1 MLSLIKKSRDKCYIR
16 ISRINKYREFDSL
29 FYKSNQK
36 RIVQDLPLF
45 YVNPLSLIGYS
56 PAKFSKKKQSASN
69 LKVTRVSYSIS
80 LENSLNW
87 KSFSYDDSLK
97 HHGEG
102 NVDMKNINV
111 PLWSI

>member
-16 ISRINKYREFDSL
+16 MSRIDEYREFDGL
-29 FYKSNQK
+29 IFKSNPK

-80 LENSLNW
+80 LEYSLNW
-87 KSFSYDDSLK
+87 KSFSYDDSLE

-102 NVDMKNINV
+102 NVNMKNV